1 MGKKK
6 RKVRSDKKKDVK
18 PTVPVELHDCISRIS
33 YITNT
38 PMKDVAEFICVQ
50 GMFSREVLDVL
61 SPNFRRNFSLGN
73 ILYVGD
79 LHRIQERSVKK
90 EGSKKRL
97 TIRFR
102 QEDYDQLAELAHAL
116 DVTVSSAVSI
126 LLEIS
131 IKNHHIVDAYFTSYI
146 QKPLDPSRKEQ
157 LKAVKKFIQK
167 ENPFRENISF
177 LDALHYIGEGVVQRT
192 RHLKQT
198 LEDWIENTSKEIK
211 KEKEKTKIS
220 ITSWR

>member
-18 PTVPVELHDCISRIS
+18 PTVSVELHDCISRIS

-50 GMFSREVLDVL
+50 GLFSREVLDVL
-61 SPNFRRNFSLGN
+61 SPNFRRNFSFGN
-73 ILYVGD
+73 ILYIGD
-79 LHRIQERSVKK
+79 LHRTQDRSVKK
-90 EGSKKRL
+90 DGAKKRL

-102 QEDYDQLAELAHAL
+102 QEDYDRLAELAHAL

-126 LLEIS
+126 LLETA
-131 IKNHHIVDAYFTSYI
+131 IKNRHIIDAYFTSYI
-146 QKPLDPSRKEQ
+146 HQSLDPSRKEQ
-157 LKAVKKFIQK
+157 FKAVEKFIQK
-167 ENPFRENISF
+167 ENPFQEDISF
-177 LDALHYIGEGVVQRT
+177 LDALHYIREGVVQRT

-198 LEDWIENTSKEIK
+198 LEDWVENRSKEIK
-211 KEKEKTKIS
+211 KEKEGQKIS